1 MLQKGGGRFKVLQE
15 FNKGEEENMSKNN
28 PVGTIPVEIPILTR
42 MRDTIMNIYIELSK
56 EEEKS
61 LQTEIESVTE
71 SNCDWVIYDIAQILK
86 DYIEIS
92 ALP

>member
-1 MLQKGGGRFKVLQE
+1 
-15 FNKGEEENMSKNN
+15 MSKNN
-28 PVGTIPVEIPILTR
+28 QVETTGVEVPILTR
-42 MRDTIMNIYIELSK
+42 MRDAVTDIYMELS

-71 SNCDWVIYDIAQILK
+71 SNCDWMIYDIAQIFK

>member
-1 MLQKGGGRFKVLQE
+1 
-15 FNKGEEENMSKNN
+15 MSKNN
-28 PVGTIPVEIPILTR
+28 PVGTIPVEMPILTR
-42 MRDTIMNIYIELSK
+42 MRNAMMGIYMELSE

-71 SNCDWVIYDIAQILK
+71 SNCEWMIYDIAQIFK

>member
-1 MLQKGGGRFKVLQE
+1 
-15 FNKGEEENMSKNN
+15 MSKNN
-28 PVGTIPVEIPILTR
+28 PVGTIPVEMPILTR
-42 MRDTIMNIYIELSK
+42 MRNAMMGIYMELSE

-71 SNCDWVIYDIAQILK
+71 SNCDWTIYDIAQIFK

>member
-1 MLQKGGGRFKVLQE
+1 
-15 FNKGEEENMSKNN
+15 MSKNN
-28 PVGTIPVEIPILTR
+28 PVGTIPVEMPILTH
-42 MRDTIMNIYIELSK
+42 MRNTIMDIYMELSE

-71 SNCDWVIYDIAQILK
+71 SNCDWMIYDIAQIFK

>member
-1 MLQKGGGRFKVLQE
+1 
-15 FNKGEEENMSKNN
+15 MSKNN
-28 PVGTIPVEIPILTR
+28 TVGTIPVEMPILTR
-42 MRDTIMNIYIELSK
+42 MRNAMMGIYMELSE

-71 SNCDWVIYDIAQILK
+71 SNCDWMIYDIAQIFK

>member
-1 MLQKGGGRFKVLQE
+1 
-15 FNKGEEENMSKNN
+15 MSKNN
-28 PVGTIPVEIPILTR
+28 PVGTIPVEMPILTS
-42 MRDTIMNIYIELSK
+42 MRNAMMGIYMELSE

-71 SNCDWVIYDIAQILK
+71 SNCYWMIYDIAQIFK

>member
-1 MLQKGGGRFKVLQE
+1 
-15 FNKGEEENMSKNN
+15 MSKNN
-28 PVGTIPVEIPILTR
+28 PVGTIPVEMPILTR
-42 MRDTIMNIYIELSK
+42 MRNAMMGIYMELSE

-71 SNCDWVIYDIAQILK
+71 SNCDWMIYDIAQIFK